1 METKTRKIV
10 MVIICLFVCTAM
22 RGQQMTQKTIDLPDY
37 ESSLDVSHF
46 NGALLNNAMFEWA
59 KTRSGAD
66 KGARWIDRISNM
78 PDYLLSYYD
87 GYGEKVKEVLNGKSN
102 WLSDP
107 TTAVYDSKGNRYVVE
122 IKTFEGSTQFDY
134 TDDFTESQIQS
145 SAVELAK
152 VACDQ
157 NWKDVD
163 CFVSYLVL
171 CLGLD
176 FPEAFW
182 LKNSFK
188 WGSSNS
194 IGYQF
199 GAGTCIVDYTQVVY
213 FVVKSEDY
221 DCRMEA
227 LQSPELISSAVVG
240 YNNKVAEILAGC
252 PDGTEYEKIVYLN
265 DWLTMHNRYN
275 TQLGIVQLD
284 DLPEIVFSPL
294 SALGSLT
301 GADGPVCEGYA
312 RAFKILCD
320 QKSIPCVL
328 APGVAKNTSLSKGE
342 DHLWN
347 EVGMDDGKWYAVD
360 VTWNDPVTPSTEM
373 VSGVESHDWLLLGK
387 DDLVA
392 PDWTFADSH
401 PVSFLASLNEE
412 YVSQWKLS
420 EPSLITDHKY
430 DPSTGIDAAAVNADS
445 ALRVYSLDGKF
456 LGVYKSANDMR
467 ESLHSRQVL
476 IVNGKKTFSK

>member
-1 METKTRKIV
+1 
-10 MVIICLFVCTAM
+10 
-22 RGQQMTQKTIDLPDY
+22 
-37 ESSLDVSHF
+37 
-46 NGALLNNAMFEWA
+46 
-59 KTRSGAD
+59 
-66 KGARWIDRISNM
+66 
-78 PDYLLSYYD
+78 
-87 GYGEKVKEVLNGKSN
+87 
-102 WLSDP
+102 
-107 TTAVYDSKGNRYVVE
+107 
-122 IKTFEGSTQFDY
+122 
-134 TDDFTESQIQS
+134 
-145 SAVELAK
+145 
-152 VACDQ
+152 
-157 NWKDVD
+157 
-163 CFVSYLVL
+163 
-171 CLGLD
+171 
-176 FPEAFW
+176 
-182 LKNSFK
+182 
-188 WGSSNS
+188 
-194 IGYQF
+194 
-199 GAGTCIVDYTQVVY
+199 
-213 FVVKSEDY
+213 
-221 DCRMEA
+221 
-227 LQSPELISSAVVG
+227 
-240 YNNKVAEILAGC
+240 VAEILAGC

-328 APGVAKNTSLSKGE
+328 APGVAKSTSLSKGE

-420 EPSLITDHKY
+420 APSLITDHKY
-430 DPSTGIDAAAVNADS
+430 DPSTGIDAAAVNTDS

-456 LGVYKSANDMR
+456 LGVFKSANDMR
-467 ESLHSRQVL
+467 ESLHSHQVL

>member
-1 METKTRKIV
+1 

-37 ESSLDVSHF
+37 ESSLDVSHL
-46 NGALLNNAMFEWA
+46 NGALLNNARFEWA

-176 FPEAFW
+176 FPEAF
-182 LKNSFK
+182 
-188 WGSSNS
+188 
-194 IGYQF
+194 
-199 GAGTCIVDYTQVVY
+199 
-213 FVVKSEDY
+213 
-221 DCRMEA
+221 
-227 LQSPELISSAVVG
+227 
-240 YNNKVAEILAGC
+240 
-252 PDGTEYEKIVYLN
+252 
-265 DWLTMHNRYN
+265 
-275 TQLGIVQLD
+275 
-284 DLPEIVFSPL
+284 
-294 SALGSLT
+294 
-301 GADGPVCEGYA
+301 
-312 RAFKILCD
+312 
-320 QKSIPCVL
+320 
-328 APGVAKNTSLSKGE
+328 
-342 DHLWN
+342 
-347 EVGMDDGKWYAVD
+347 
-360 VTWNDPVTPSTEM
+360 
-373 VSGVESHDWLLLGK
+373 
-387 DDLVA
+387 
-392 PDWTFADSH
+392 
-401 PVSFLASLNEE
+401 
-412 YVSQWKLS
+412 
-420 EPSLITDHKY
+420 
-430 DPSTGIDAAAVNADS
+430 
-445 ALRVYSLDGKF
+445 
-456 LGVYKSANDMR
+456 
-467 ESLHSRQVL
+467 
-476 IVNGKKTFSK
+476 